1 MEGKKYVDDGRY
13 LMSLV
18 GFYKKIIY
26 KKFPG
31 HCITIISNI

>member
-13 LMSLV
+13 SMS
-18 GFYKKIIY
+18 FYKKIIY